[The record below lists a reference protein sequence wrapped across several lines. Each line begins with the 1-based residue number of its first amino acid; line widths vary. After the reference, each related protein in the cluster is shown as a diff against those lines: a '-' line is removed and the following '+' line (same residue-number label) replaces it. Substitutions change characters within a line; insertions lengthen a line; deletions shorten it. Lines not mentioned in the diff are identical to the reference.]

1 MRPRMRRIRLPFYLV
16 LTLSLFSL
24 DCSGSNTTL
33 NSPKPPPTKTSGIL
47 STGNPVYTQGA
58 HPENSPQSR
67 ILVPLQPDDYVIQV
81 LETNLDIDQLDEQ
94 LIVFKKKND
103 PEDRIQILVVD
114 FDTVRNTY
122 IPVWIGKTLATNNRN
137 FTLYTADL
145 LGDHIPEIIC
155 MGRNNKGEQT
165 LDGFRKTL
173 PPQGLGLYYTSIFS
187 LSSNGSIEI
196 QELPRSEAY
205 RLLQKNDP
213 SFPIFVFT
221 RDPEST
227 NFMDLIK
234 FTYYWN
240 QGEQRYVL
248 GGQEKVPG
256 QIQAEKQLAELF
268 AKDAEAFEQFL
279 SGPWY
284 RISTETKNPPVS
296 LQQEMVFFDPISRRI
311 VFYNKEM
318 QEILVWRSSYRTIY
332 RGLFINTHNEA
343 IPSIQKQISIS
354 VQSMDTMEL
363 QVRSIDDTWSSTYK
377 KLSKELQNLYISSRT
392 PKVPLSPTPLE
403 GTFKDEAG
411 TELAFQ
417 GNSFVLVEKEIKYSG
432 VYIVYSFQEHSIL
445 ELKALK
451 PNGLVEFLRSYSV
464 VLKEEKKGSQVL
476 RNLTLTP
483 VNVRA
488 SKVIVQA
495 GEPLRLFQIT
505 GN

>member
-1 MRPRMRRIRLPFYLV
+1 MLLV
-16 LTLSLFSL
+16 FSLFFIS
-24 DCSGSNTTL
+24 CSKRSTQPTP
-33 NSPKPPPTKTSGIL
+33 SKPSTKASGI
-47 STGNPVYTQGA
+47 SQSGNSINSQGIQS
-58 HPENSPQSR
+58 ENSGQSR
-67 ILVPLQPDDYVIQV
+67 ILVSLQPDDYVIQV
-81 LETNLDIDQLDEQ
+81 LDTNLDIDQLDEQ
-94 LIVFKKKND
+94 IIVFKKKND

-122 IPVWIGKTLATNNRN
+122 VPVWIGKTLATNNRN
-137 FTLYTADL
+137 FTLYTADI
-145 LGDHIPEIIC
+145 LGDHVPEIVC
-155 MGRNNKGEQT
+155 MGRNNKGEQS
-165 LDGFRKTL
+165 LDIFRKTL

-187 LSSNGSIEI
+187 LTSNGSIEI
-196 QELPRSEAY
+196 QEQPRSEAY

-213 SFPIFVFT
+213 SFLIFVFT
-221 RDPEST
+221 RDPDSS

-234 FTYYWN
+234 YTYYWN
-240 QGEQRYVL
+240 QREQRYVL

-284 RISTETKNPPVS
+284 RISTDAKNPPAN
-296 LQQEMVFFDPISRRI
+296 LQQEMVYFDPLTRRI

-332 RGLFINTHNEA
+332 RGLYINAHNEA

-354 VQSMDTMEL
+354 VLGMDTVEI

-377 KLSKELQNLYISSRT
+377 KLSKELQNLYISSRN
-392 PKVPLSPTPLE
+392 PKVALFPIQIE
-403 GTFKDEAG
+403 GTFKNELG
-411 TELAFQ
+411 TELVFQ
-417 GNSFVLVEKEIKYSG
+417 GNSFVLLEKEKKYSG
-432 VYIVYSFQEHSIL
+432 VFIVYSFQDQTIL

-451 PNGLVEFLRSYSV
+451 SNGLLEFLRSYSM
-464 VLKEEKKGSQVL
+464 VLKEEKKGSQIL
-476 RNLTLTP
+476 RTLILTP

-488 SKVIVQA
+488 SKVTVQS
-495 GEPLRLFQIT
+495 GEVIRLFQIL

>member
-1 MRPRMRRIRLPFYLV
+1 LGLLLI
-16 LTLSLFSL
+16 LSLVFI
-24 DCSGSNTTL
+24 DCSGRKTAPT
-33 NSPKPPPTKTSGIL
+33 SPKPSAKASGI
-47 STGNPVYTQGA
+47 SQSVSSVNSQGS
-58 HPENSPQSR
+58 HPENSVQSKV
-67 ILVPLQPDDYVIQV
+67 LVSLQPDDYVIQV
-81 LETNLDIDQLDEQ
+81 LDTNLDIDQLDEQ
-94 LIVFKKKND
+94 IIVFKKKND

-122 IPVWIGKTLATNNRN
+122 IPVWVGKTLATNNRN
-137 FTLYTADL
+137 FTLYTADI
-145 LGDHIPEIIC
+145 LGDHVPEIIC

-165 LDGFRKTL
+165 LDIFRKTL

-196 QELPRSEAY
+196 QEQPRSEAY

-213 SFPIFVFT
+213 SFLIYVFT
-221 RDPEST
+221 RDPESS

-234 FTYYWN
+234 YTYYWN
-240 QGEQRYVL
+240 QRELRYVL

-284 RISTETKNPPVS
+284 RISTDAKNPPVN
-296 LQQEMVFFDPISRRI
+296 LQQEMVHFDPLSRRI

-332 RGLFINTHNEA
+332 RGLYINAHNEA

-354 VQSMDTMEL
+354 VLGMDTVEL

-392 PKVPLSPTPLE
+392 PKVSLSPIQLE
-403 GTFKDEAG
+403 GTFKNELG
-411 TELAFQ
+411 TELSFQ
-417 GNSFVLVEKEIKYSG
+417 GTSFVLVEKEKRYNG
-432 VYIVYSFQEHSIL
+432 VFIVYSFQEQTIL

-451 PNGLVEFLRSYSV
+451 PNGLLEFLRSYSM
-464 VLKEEKKGSQVL
+464 VLKEEKKGSQIF

-488 SKVIVQA
+488 SKVTTQS
-495 GEPLRLFQIT
+495 GDSLRLFQMI